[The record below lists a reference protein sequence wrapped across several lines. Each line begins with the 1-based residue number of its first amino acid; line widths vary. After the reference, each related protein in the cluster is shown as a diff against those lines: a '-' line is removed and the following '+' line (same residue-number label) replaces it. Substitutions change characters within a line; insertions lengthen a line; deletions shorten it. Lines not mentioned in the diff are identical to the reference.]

1 MSQSFNFGRNVF
13 AVADT
18 GSSSLILPYDIWKF
32 TMQWQIG
39 PLMKGDYSCSINGV
53 CRMKCS
59 QIPSLPVIDLM
70 MNGYWIE
77 VSVDDFVVNLG
88 NNLC

>member
-1 MSQSFNFGRNVF
+1 
-13 AVADT
+13 
-18 GSSSLILPYDIWKF
+18 
-32 TMQWQIG
+32 
-39 PLMKGDYSCSINGV
+39 
-53 CRMKCS
+53 MKCS